1 MSKKEKTM
9 QKNILYFE
17 KPGNANTDATLNAA
31 RARAEELGIRQVVIA
46 SSHGSTALRARE
58 IFSGLPVQII
68 AVSINAAY
76 SDLGWSM
83 TEAERKPLVEQGIQ
97 VLTSVHTLGDDVNSS
112 FDVKTPNVIVRE
124 TLYTFSQGM
133 KVAVEIALMAADAG
147 LLDMRGEVI
156 AIAGTDNGADTAIVI
171 TPAYSRKF
179 TDLRI
184 REILTKPR

>member
-1 MSKKEKTM
+1 M

-17 KPGNANTDATLNAA
+17 QPGKANTDATLGAA
-31 RARAEELGIRQVVIA
+31 RARAEELGVRQVVIA
-46 SSHGSTALRARE
+46 SSHGSTALRASE
-58 IFSGLPVQII
+58 IFRGLPVEII
-68 AVSINAAY
+68 AVTINAAY

-83 TEAERKPLVEQGIQ
+83 TEAERQPLIDQGIK
-97 VLTSVHTLGDDVNSS
+97 VLTSVHTLGDDVNTA
-112 FDVKTPNVIVRE
+112 FEVKTPNVIVRE

-147 LLDMRGEVI
+147 LLDMSREVI

-179 TDLRI
+179 TELRI

>member
-1 MSKKEKTM
+1 M

-17 KPGNANTDATLNAA
+17 QPGKANTEATLGAA
-31 RARAEELGIRQVVIA
+31 RTRAEELGIRQVVIA

-58 IFSGLPVQII
+58 LFNGLPVEII
-68 AVSINAAY
+68 AVTINAAY

-83 TEAERKPLVEQGIQ
+83 TEVERQPLIEQGIQ
-97 VLTSVHTLGDDVNSS
+97 VLTSVHTLGDDVNTS
-112 FDVKTPNVIVRE
+112 FDIKAPNVVVRE

-147 LLDMRGEVI
+147 LLDMSREVI

-171 TPAYSRKF
+171 KPAYSRKF
-179 TDLRI
+179 TELRI
-184 REILTKPR
+184 HEILAKPR

>member
-1 MSKKEKTM
+1 M

-17 KPGNANTDATLNAA
+17 QPGKANTDATLGAA

-58 IFSGLPVQII
+58 LFNGLPVEII
-68 AVSINAAY
+68 AVTINAAY

-83 TEAERKPLVEQGIQ
+83 TEAERQPLIEHGIQ
-97 VLTSVHTLGDDVNSS
+97 VLTSVHTLGDDVNAS
-112 FDVKTPNVIVRE
+112 FDVKTPNMVVRE

-147 LLDMRGEVI
+147 LLDMSREVI

-171 TPAYSRKF
+171 KPAYSRKF
-179 TDLRI
+179 TELRI
-184 REILTKPR
+184 HEILAKPR